1 MRPRPAVLALVL
13 AAGLTGSA
21 PARAQQEASEFP
33 SSRVPGWSFTPGIS
47 FGGSFDSNVALAN
60 PPADTGR
67 TQSDRL
73 FTFQPFGQLEYF
85 SPRTDFSTGYRG
97 YARRYVEVRELDGF
111 DQQAFLSFR
120 RLATRRL
127 TFFLSDTY
135 LAAPTTDE
143 VELNGVPFRRTGTR
157 TNTASAGLEA
167 RLTKFTDLTTR
178 YDFQWVDFDQGDTF
192 DQPGRTGQP
201 GDQPGTF
208 DRPRSFL
215 TGGWVNSWRTEL
227 RRRLSERVAVGGEYA
242 LRLAD
247 LNEGTRELLF
257 QDAGGTVRFLLDAHT
272 TLSAGAGV
280 SYLDDR
286 LFGDRRTGPYYR
298 ASLTHEADRA
308 TLGLS
313 FQRMFVPSFGFGG
326 SSDSQELR
334 GFVRMPVN
342 KNRMYVQA
350 SAGWR
355 RSEPFISGELE
366 LDTFRVQTTFGY
378 SATRWLRL
386 EAFHA
391 YTRQDSKVTGGE
403 IDRQRAGGQIVI
415 SQPMRIR

>member
-1 MRPRPAVLALVL
+1 MTRPALVTL
-13 AAGLTGSA
+13 VVVAMTAGGA
-21 PARAQQEASEFP
+21 GAARAQESSEFP
-33 SSRVPGWSFTPGIS
+33 SWRLPGWTFTPGIA
-47 FGGSFDSNVALAN
+47 FGGSYDSNVALAN

-67 TQSDRL
+67 TQADRL
-73 FTFQPFGQLEYF
+73 FIFQPFGQLEYF
-85 SPRTDFSTGYRG
+85 SPRTDFATGYRG

-111 DQQAFLSFR
+111 DQQGYVSFR
-120 RLATRRL
+120 HLLTRRVTL
-127 TFFLSDTY
+127 FAGDSY

-143 VELNGVPFRRTGTR
+143 VELNGVPFRRSGTR

-178 YDFQWVDFDQGDTF
+178 YDLQWVDFDHGDRF
-192 DQPGRTGQP
+192 DEDVPLDDAAVIDQPRT
-201 GDQPGTF
+201 
-208 DRPRSFL
+208 FL
-215 TGGWVNSWRTEL
+215 TGGWVNSWRTEV
-227 RRRLSERVAVGGEYA
+227 RRRVSERLAVGGEYA
-242 LRLAD
+242 LRRAD

-257 QDAGGTVRFLLDAHT
+257 QDAGAAVRFLLGPHT

-280 SYLDDR
+280 SLLNDR
-286 LFGDRRTGPYYR
+286 LLDDRRTGPYYR
-298 ASLTHEADRA
+298 AGLTHETERA
-308 TLGLS
+308 TLGVS
-313 FQRMFVPSFGFGG
+313 FQKMFVPSFGFGG

-342 KNRMYVQA
+342 RNRMYVQA

-355 RSEPFISGELE
+355 RTDPFVAEELA
-366 LDTFRVQTTFGY
+366 LDTFRIQTTFGY

-391 YTRQDSKVTGGE
+391 YTRQDSRITGGE
-403 IDRQRAGGQIVI
+403 IDRQRVGGQVVI